1 MSPPAA
7 GNTRVLLNAVKL
19 PVLLVSDAVLKFKL
33 CVCVCL
39 SVGTRLI
46 LQHVK
51 PVQSTFSRP
60 RPAGKDS
67 I

>member
-33 CVCVCL
+33 CVCVCV
-39 SVGTRLI
+39 SVRRNPPDPPAREAGPVH
-46 LQHVK
+46 LQ
-51 PVQSTFSRP
+51 QAQTSR
-60 RPAGKDS
+60 
-67 I
+67 